1 MCHSD
6 GTHRRVIR
14 KNVDGSSMDRFVINV
29 KDGGRCHKVAGT
41 AMGLPLPLRPAVCG
55 WRFGSAVSLAASRS
69 VKWGSLCRK
78 CFPNVVVDDVALS
91 PIEEDD

>member
-1 MCHSD
+1 MS
-6 GTHRRVIR
+6 R

-41 AMGLPLPLRPAVCG
+41 AMGLPLPLRLTVCG

-69 VKWGSLCRK
+69 VKWGSFCRK
-78 CFPNVVVDDVALS
+78 CFPNVVVDDAALS
-91 PIEEDD
+91 PTEEHE